1 MALINVLDQ
10 MEERNAA
17 LQKSIQDKLE
27 KGLYLTDQEI
37 EDYEMTENDAKL
49 FEAFSKVIDGKNVP
63 GFTFKDFLASPS
75 AKVLIP
81 RVIIG
86 EMRHAA
92 DPIYLASKFYKK
104 IRLKNGQAVMFP
116 SIGVMRAHDV
126 AEGQEIPEE
135 TVDWNL
141 AKNSLIH
148 VGKSGVRIQYTD
160 ELQSDLEFD
169 LISILLQEAGRA
181 MARLKE
187 QKAFDEWQRHGWTVF
202 DNSLRTNIPEA
213 GTTGLDF
220 YGNLNDTM
228 SIDDLLD
235 LIIAV
240 YNNEYTPTDLIM
252 HPLVWTVFARNGLT
266 GSLTAPFERETKREM
281 PNAQFQLGPESIQGR
296 LPFAFNVNLSPFAPI
311 DKTSKTFDLFCVDA
325 NNVGVQIV
333 KDDLKT
339 EEFRDPA
346 RDLNNVKVIERY
358 GFGTYNQGRAICSAK
373 NISMAR
379 SFAKPER
386 IIDLAATLTQDQLD
400 NIGGKH

>member
-1 MALINVLDQ
+1 MALVNILDQ
-10 MEERNAA
+10 MESANAA
-17 LQKSIQDKLE
+17 IQKELQDKLAAG
-27 KGLYLTDQEI
+27 KSLTDAELDSYQLT
-37 EDYEMTENDAKL
+37 EDDQKV
-49 FEAFSKVIDGKNVP
+49 FKAFGDVLDGKNVP
-63 GFTFKDFLASPS
+63 GFDFKDFLASPS

-86 EMRHAA
+86 TMRQAA

-135 TVDWNL
+135 TVDWQL
-141 AKNSLIH
+141 HKNSLIH
-148 VGKSGVRIQYTD
+148 VGKSGVRIQYSD

-169 LISILLQEAGRA
+169 LISVLLAEAGRA

-187 QKAFDEWQRHGWTVF
+187 QKAFDEWLRHGWTVF
-202 DNSLRTNIPEA
+202 DNSLRAKIPEA

-220 YGNLNDTM
+220 EGNLNDTM

-235 LIIAV
+235 IIIAV

-252 HPLVWTVFARNGLT
+252 HPLVWAVFARNGLT
-266 GSLTAPFERETKREM
+266 GSLTAPFDRETKREM
-281 PNAQFQLGPESIQGR
+281 PNAQFKLGPESIQGR

-311 DKTSKTFDLFCVDA
+311 DKAGKTFDMFCVDG

-333 KDDLKT
+333 KDELKT
-339 EEFRDPA
+339 EEFRDPS

-358 GFGTYNQGRAICSAK
+358 GFGTYSEGRAICSAK
-373 NISMAR
+373 NISMAK
-379 SFAKPER
+379 SYATPER
-386 IIDLAATLTQDQLD
+386 TIVL
-400 NIGGKH
+400 NH

>member
-1 MALINVLDQ
+1 MALMNMLETMDA
-10 MEERNAA
+10 RNAEI
-17 LQKSIQDKLE
+17 QKVIQDKLT
-27 KGLYLTDQEI
+27 KNIALSDAEI
-37 EDYEMTENDAKL
+37 ESYQMTEDDKKVY
-49 FEAFSKVIDGKNVP
+49 EAFGKILDGKSVP

-81 RVIIG
+81 RIIIG
-86 EMRHAA
+86 TMRQAA
-92 DPIYLASKFYKK
+92 DPVYLASKFYKK

-135 TVDWNL
+135 TVDWQL
-141 AKNSLIH
+141 HKNSLIH
-148 VGKSGVRIQYTD
+148 VGKSDVRIQYTD

-169 LISILLQEAGRA
+169 LISVLLAEAGRA

-187 QKAFDEWQRHGWTVF
+187 QKAFDEWLRHGWTVF
-202 DNSLRTNIPEA
+202 DNAQRAKIPGA

-220 YGNLNDTM
+220 DGNLNDTM

-235 LIIAV
+235 LIICV

-266 GSLTAPFERETKREM
+266 GSLTAPFDKDIKREM
-281 PNAQFQLGPESIQGR
+281 PNAQFKLGPESIQGR
-296 LPFAFNVNLSPFAPI
+296 IPFAFNVSLSPFAPI
-311 DKTSKTFDLFCVDA
+311 DRVGKKFDMFVVDS

-339 EEFRDPA
+339 DEFRDPS

-358 GFGTYNQGRAICSAK
+358 GFGTYNEGRAICSAK
-373 NISMAR
+373 NISMAK
-379 SFAKPER
+379 SFAQPER
-386 IIDLAATLTQDQLD
+386 MVLI
-400 NIGGKH
+400 NK

>member
-1 MALINVLDQ
+1 MALVNILDQ
-10 MEERNAA
+10 MEQANEA
-17 LQKSIQDKLE
+17 LQKELQDKLQNG
-27 KGLYLTDQEI
+27 KFLTDAELDQ
-37 EDYEMTENDAKL
+37 YQLTDADEKL
-49 FEAFSKVIDGKNVP
+49 FGAFSDHIGGKSVP
-63 GFTFKDFLASPS
+63 GFDFKDFLASPS

-86 EMRHAA
+86 TMRTAA
-92 DPIYLASKFYKK
+92 DPVYLASKFFKK

-135 TVDWNL
+135 TVDWQTH
-141 AKNSLIH
+141 KNSLIS

-160 ELQSDLEFD
+160 ELQENLEFD

-187 QKAFDEWQRHGWTVF
+187 QKAFDEWLRHGWTVF
-202 DNSLRTNIPEA
+202 DNSLRKKMPEA

-220 YGNLNDTM
+220 DGNLNDTL

-235 LIIAV
+235 LIICV

-252 HPLVWTVFARNGLT
+252 HPLVWTCFARNGLT
-266 GSLTAPFERETKREM
+266 GSLTAPFDRETKREM
-281 PNAQFQLGPESIQGR
+281 PNAQFKLGPESIQGR
-296 LPFAFNVNLSPFAPI
+296 LPFSFNVNLSPFAPI
-311 DKTSKTFDLFCVDA
+311 DRAAKTFDMFCVDA
-325 NNVGVQIV
+325 NNVGVLIQ

-339 EEFRDPA
+339 ENFRDPA
-346 RDLNNVKVIERY
+346 RDLNNVKIIERY
-358 GFGTYNQGRAICSAK
+358 GFGTYNEGRAICSAK

-379 SFAKPER
+379 SYATPER
-386 IIDLAATLTQDQLD
+386 VITIQRP
-400 NIGGKH
+400 

>member
-10 MEERNAA
+10 MNKANEAI
-17 LQKSIQDKLE
+17 QKELQDKLS
-27 KGLYLTDQEI
+27 KGLPLTDSELENYQLT
-37 EDYEMTENDAKL
+37 EDDSKV
-49 FEAFSKVIDGKNVP
+49 FEAFSNVLDGKTVP
-63 GFTFKDFLASPS
+63 GFNFKDFLASPS

-86 EMRHAA
+86 TMRQAA
-92 DPIYLASKFYKK
+92 DPIYLASKFFKK

-135 TVDWNL
+135 TVDWQL
-141 AKNSLIH
+141 HKNSLIH
-148 VGKSGVRIQYTD
+148 VGKSGVRIQYSD

-169 LISILLQEAGRA
+169 LVSVLLQEAGRA

-187 QKAFDEWQRHGWTVF
+187 EKAFDEWLRHGWTVF
-202 DNSLRTNIPEA
+202 DNNLRSRIAEA

-220 YGNLNDTM
+220 QGNLNDTL

-235 LIIAV
+235 IIIAV
-240 YNNEYTPTDLIM
+240 YNNEYTPTDLVM
-252 HPLVWTVFARNGLT
+252 HPLVWSCFARNGLT
-266 GSLTAPFERETKREM
+266 GSLTAPFDRETKREL

-296 LPFAFNVNLSPFAPI
+296 LPFAFKVNLSPFAPI
-311 DKTSKTFDLFCVDA
+311 DKQGKKFDIFCVDA

-333 KDDLKT
+333 KDELKT
-339 EEFRDPA
+339 EEFRDPS

-358 GFGTYNQGRAICSAK
+358 GYGVYNEGRAICSAK

-379 SFAKPER
+379 SYAQPER
-386 IIDLAATLTQDQLD
+386 VKVL
-400 NIGGKH
+400 K

>member
-1 MALINVLDQ
+1 MALVNILDQ
-10 MEERNAA
+10 MESANAA
-17 LQKSIQDKLE
+17 IQKELQDKLAAG
-27 KGLYLTDQEI
+27 KSLTDAELDSYQLT
-37 EDYEMTENDAKL
+37 EDDQKV
-49 FEAFSKVIDGKNVP
+49 FKAFGDVLDGKNVP
-63 GFTFKDFLASPS
+63 GFDFKDFLASPS

-86 EMRHAA
+86 TMRQAA

-135 TVDWNL
+135 TVDWQL
-141 AKNSLIH
+141 HKNSLIH
-148 VGKSGVRIQYTD
+148 VGKSGVRIQYSD

-169 LISILLQEAGRA
+169 LISVLLAEAGRA

-187 QKAFDEWQRHGWTVF
+187 QKAFDEWLRHGWTVF
-202 DNSLRTNIPEA
+202 DNSLRARIPEA

-220 YGNLNDTM
+220 EGNLNDTM

-235 LIIAV
+235 IIIAV

-252 HPLVWTVFARNGLT
+252 HPLVWAVFARNGLT
-266 GSLTAPFERETKREM
+266 GSLTAPFDKDVKREM
-281 PNAQFQLGPESIQGR
+281 PNAQFKLGPESIQGR
-296 LPFAFNVNLSPFAPI
+296 IPFAFNVSLSPFAPI
-311 DKTSKTFDLFCVDA
+311 DKVAKTFDMFCVDA

-333 KDDLKT
+333 KEDLKT

-358 GFGTYNQGRAICSAK
+358 GFGTYNEGRAICSAK
-373 NISMAR
+373 NISMAK
-379 SFAKPER
+379 SYATPER
-386 IIDLAATLTQDQLD
+386 VITL
-400 NIGGKH
+400 NK

>member
-1 MALINVLDQ
+1 MAILSVLDQ
-10 MEERNAA
+10 MEERNAE

-27 KGLYLTDQEI
+27 KGLPLTDSEI
-37 EDYEMTENDAKL
+37 EDYQMTEDDAKV
-49 FEAFSKVIDGKNVP
+49 FDAFGKVLDGKNVP
-63 GFTFKDFLASPS
+63 GFTFKDFVASPQ

-81 RVIIG
+81 RIIIG
-86 EMRHAA
+86 TMREAA
-92 DPIYLASKFYKK
+92 DPVYLASKFYKK

-135 TVDWNL
+135 SVDWNL

-160 ELQSDLEFD
+160 ELQKDSEFD
-169 LISILLQEAGRA
+169 LISVMLAEAGRA

-187 QKAFDEWQRHGWTVF
+187 QKAFDEWKRHGWTVF
-202 DNSLRTNIPEA
+202 DNNLRSKYPEA

-220 YGNLNDTM
+220 EGNLNDTM

-235 LIIAV
+235 LIICV

-266 GSLTAPFERETKREM
+266 GSLTAPFDKDVKREM
-281 PNAQFQLGPESIQGR
+281 PNAQFKLGPESIQGR
-296 LPFAFNVNLSPFAPI
+296 IPFAFNVSLSPFAPI
-311 DKTSKTFDLFCVDA
+311 DKVAKTFDMFCVDA
-325 NNVGVQIV
+325 NNVGVEIV
-333 KDDLKT
+333 KEDLKT

-358 GFGTYNQGRAICSAK
+358 GFGTYNEGRAICSAK
-373 NISMAR
+373 NISMAK
-379 SFAKPER
+379 SYATPER
-386 IIDLAATLTQDQLD
+386 VITL
-400 NIGGKH
+400 NK

>member
-1 MALINVLDQ
+1 MALVNILDQ
-10 MEERNAA
+10 MEAA
-17 LQKSIQDKLE
+17 NEAIQKELQDKLS
-27 KGLYLTDQEI
+27 KGLNLTDAEI
-37 EDYEMTENDAKL
+37 DQYQLTDADTKL
-49 FEAFSKVIDGKNVP
+49 FEAFGNVLDGQNVP
-63 GFTFKDFLASPS
+63 GFNFKDFLASPS

-86 EMRHAA
+86 TMRQAA
-92 DPIYLASKFYKK
+92 DPVYLASKFFKK

-135 TVDWNL
+135 TVDWQL
-141 AKNSLIH
+141 HKNSLIH
-148 VGKSGVRIQYTD
+148 VGKSGVRIQYSD

-169 LISILLQEAGRA
+169 LISVLLQEAGRA

-187 QKAFDEWQRHGWTVF
+187 QKAFDEWLRHGWIVF
-202 DNSLRTNIPEA
+202 DNALRAKIPEA

-220 YGNLNDTM
+220 DGNLNDTM

-266 GSLTAPFERETKREM
+266 GSLTAPFDRETKREL
-281 PNAQFQLGPESIQGR
+281 PNAQFKLGPESIQGR
-296 LPFAFNVNLSPFAPI
+296 LPFSFNVNLSPFAPI
-311 DKTSKTFDLFCVDA
+311 DRRGKTFDMFCVDA

-333 KDDLKT
+333 KDELKT
-339 EEFRDPA
+339 EEFRDPS

-358 GFGTYNQGRAICSAK
+358 GFGTYNEGRAICAAK
-373 NISMAR
+373 NISMAK
-379 SFAKPER
+379 SYATPER
-386 IIDLAATLTQDQLD
+386 VITIQ
-400 NIGGKH
+400 K

>member
-1 MALINVLDQ
+1 MALINILDQ
-10 MEERNAA
+10 MEQANAS
-17 LQKSIQDKLE
+17 LQKELQDKLQ
-27 KGLYLTDQEI
+27 KGLPLTDAEI
-37 EDYEMTENDAKL
+37 DQYQLTEDDTKV
-49 FEAFSKVIDGKNVP
+49 FTAFGDVLDGKVVP
-63 GFTFKDFLASPS
+63 GFNFKDFLASPS

-86 EMRHAA
+86 TMRQAA
-92 DPIYLASKFYKK
+92 DPVYLASKFFKK

-135 TVDWNL
+135 TVDWQL
-141 AKNSLIH
+141 HKNSLIH
-148 VGKSGVRIQYTD
+148 VGKSGVRIQYSD

-169 LISILLQEAGRA
+169 LISVLLQEAGRA

-187 QKAFDEWQRHGWTVF
+187 QKAFDEWLRHGWTVF
-202 DNSLRTNIPEA
+202 DNALRAKIPEA

-220 YGNLNDTM
+220 DGNLNDTM

-266 GSLTAPFERETKREM
+266 GSLTAPFDRETKREM
-281 PNAQFQLGPESIQGR
+281 PNAQFKLGPESIQGR
-296 LPFAFNVNLSPFAPI
+296 LPFSFNVNLSPFAPI
-311 DKTSKTFDLFCVDA
+311 DRVGKTFDIFCVDG

-339 EEFRDPA
+339 EEFRDPS

-358 GFGTYNQGRAICSAK
+358 GFGTYNEGRAICSAK
-373 NISMAR
+373 NISMAK
-379 SFAKPER
+379 SYAIPER
-386 IIDLAATLTQDQLD
+386 AIILD
-400 NIGGKH
+400 RKP

>member
-1 MALINVLDQ
+1 MISVLDQ
-10 MEERNAA
+10 MNERNAA

-27 KGLYLTDQEI
+27 KGMSLTDSEI
-37 EDYEMTENDAKL
+37 ENYEMTKDDKQVFDAFGQIL
-49 FEAFSKVIDGKNVP
+49 DGKSVP
-63 GFTFKDFLASPS
+63 GFTFKDFVSSPQ

-81 RVIIG
+81 RIIIG
-86 EMRHAA
+86 TMREAA
-92 DPIYLASKFYKK
+92 DPVYLASKFYKK

-135 TVDWNL
+135 TVDWQL
-141 AKNSLIH
+141 HKNSLIH

-160 ELQSDLEFD
+160 ELQKDLEFD
-169 LISILLQEAGRA
+169 LISVLLAEAGRA

-202 DNSLRTNIPEA
+202 DNSLRSKIPEA

-220 YGNLNDTM
+220 NGNFNDTL

-235 LIIAV
+235 LIICV

-266 GSLTAPFERETKREM
+266 GSLTAPFEKDIKREM
-281 PNAQFQLGPESIQGR
+281 PNAQFKLGPESIQGR
-296 LPFAFNVNLSPFAPI
+296 IPFAFNVNLSPFAPI
-311 DKTSKTFDLFCVDA
+311 DKINKTFDMFVVDA
-325 NNVGVQIV
+325 NNVGVQII
-333 KDDLKT
+333 KEDLKT
-339 EEFRDPA
+339 EEFRDPS

-358 GFGTYNQGRAICSAK
+358 GFGTYNEGRAICSAK

-379 SFAKPER
+379 SFATPER
-386 IIDLAATLTQDQLD
+386 TILLD
-400 NIGGKH
+400 NFGN